1 MQSIRIATAVRS
13 LLSAHPRLRLFKLV
27 RIVAIVAAVTGG
39 TGVGI
44 APSGW
49 AADVN
54 YSIDDG
60 SAERALGIDPGED
73 VIWFNTFPVQPGGE
87 VIDSISAS
95 YGRPGL
101 TGALNGFPISILVY
115 EDADGGDPFNAVLK
129 TSVNST
135 IANANSNTLNVYN
148 LTPTEVHGTLLAA
161 VLFRN
166 TTAVNK
172 FITPSDE
179 TAPSLAGRSF
189 FGFTVDDLNQND
201 LSSIPAANRGT
212 PEGIGFP
219 GNWLV
224 RAHGVPVPEPAL
236 ASIALVGSVLTCAAR
251 RPTI

>member
-1 MQSIRIATAVRS
+1 MNLHQIKKLKKLLTA
-13 LLSAHPRLRLFKLV
+13 
-27 RIVAIVAAVTGG
+27 IAIVAAVKVG
-39 TGVGI
+39 GVGF

-54 YSIDDG
+54 YVIDDG

-101 TGALNGFPISILVY
+101 AGTLNGFPITILVY

-129 TSVNST
+129 TSTTST
-135 IANANSNTLNVYN
+135 IANANTNTLNLYSLN
-148 LTPTEVHGTLLAA
+148 PTEVHGTLLAA

-166 TTAVNK
+166 TTTVSK

-179 TAPSLAGRSF
+179 TAPTLAGRSF

-201 LSSIPAANRGT
+201 LSTIPLANRGT
-212 PEGIGFP
+212 SEGVGFP

-224 RAHGVPVPEPAL
+224 RAHGVPVPEPTTASSAMCAVL
-236 ASIALVGSVLTCAAR
+236 ACVAR
-251 RPTI
+251 RRRI

>member
-1 MQSIRIATAVRS
+1 MNSNQIRKLKK
-13 LLSAHPRLRLFKLV
+13 LLSVL
-27 RIVAIVAAVTGG
+27 AIAAAVKAG
-39 TGVGI
+39 GVGF

-54 YSIDDG
+54 YVLDDG
-60 SAERALGIDPGED
+60 TAERALGIDPGED
-73 VIWFNTFPVQPGGE
+73 VIWFNTFPVQAGGE

-101 TGALNGFPISILVY
+101 TGALNGFPIMILLY

-129 TSVNST
+129 TSLTTT
-135 IANANSNTLNVYN
+135 IANGNSNTLNLYN
-148 LTPTEVHGTLLAA
+148 LNPTEVHGTLLAA

-166 TTAVNK
+166 TTTVSK

-179 TAPSLAGRSF
+179 TAPAFAGRSF

-201 LSSIPAANRGT
+201 LTTIPLTNRGT

-224 RAHGVPVPEPAL
+224 RAHGVPVPEPTF
-236 ASIALVGSVLTCAAR
+236 SIGAISLIVPCFTR
-251 RPTI
+251 RRREI

>member
-1 MQSIRIATAVRS
+1 MNSNLRRKLTKLLTGLAIA
-13 LLSAHPRLRLFKLV
+13 
-27 RIVAIVAAVTGG
+27 AAAKTGG
-39 TGVGI
+39 VGF

-49 AADVN
+49 AADVT

-60 SAERALGIDPGED
+60 TAERALGIDPGED
-73 VIWFNTFPVQPGGE
+73 VIWFNTFPVQAGGE

-95 YGRPGL
+95 YGRVGL
-101 TGALNGFPISILVY
+101 GGALNGFPITILLY
-115 EDADGGDPFNAVLK
+115 EDTDGGDPFNATLK
-129 TSVNST
+129 TSLTTT

-166 TTAVNK
+166 TTTVSK

-179 TAPSLAGRSF
+179 TAPVFAGRSF

-201 LSSIPAANRGT
+201 LSTIPLANRGT
-212 PEGIGFP
+212 PEGVGFP

-224 RAHGVPVPEPAL
+224 RAHGVPVPEPTIGVAAIAAFL
-236 ASIALVGSVLTCAAR
+236 ACAAR
-251 RPTI
+251 RRRAACRV

>member
-1 MQSIRIATAVRS
+1 MISNRQKKLLKKWLSVIA
-13 LLSAHPRLRLFKLV
+13 
-27 RIVAIVAAVTGG
+27 VAAAVKAGTTGF
-39 TGVGI
+39 

-49 AADVN
+49 AADVT
-54 YSIDDG
+54 YQIDDG

-73 VIWFNTFPVQPGGE
+73 VIWFNSFPVQASGE

-101 TGALNGFPISILVY
+101 SGALNAFPISILLY
-115 EDADGGDPFNAVLK
+115 EDTDGGDPFNAVLK
-129 TSVNST
+129 TSLNTT

-148 LTPTEVHGTLLAA
+148 LTPTEIHGTLLAA

-166 TTAVNK
+166 TTTVSK

-179 TAPSLAGRSF
+179 TVPAFAGRSF

-201 LSSIPAANRGT
+201 LSSIPLANRGS

-224 RAHGVPVPEPAL
+224 RAHGNPVPEP
-236 ASIALVGSVLTCAAR
+236 GCATAAIGLLLPCMRR
-251 RPTI
+251 RPRV

>member
-1 MQSIRIATAVRS
+1 MTSNRWKKWLSLIAIA
-13 LLSAHPRLRLFKLV
+13 
-27 RIVAIVAAVTGG
+27 AAVKAGG
-39 TGVGI
+39 LGF

-49 AADVN
+49 AADVT

-73 VIWFNTFPVQPGGE
+73 VIWFNTFPVQGGGE
-87 VIDSISAS
+87 VINSISAS

-101 TGALNGFPISILVY
+101 SGALNGFPISILLY
-115 EDADGGDPFNAVLK
+115 EDTDGGDPYNAVLK
-129 TSVNST
+129 TSLNTT

-166 TTAVNK
+166 TTAVSK

-179 TAPSLAGRSF
+179 TAPVFASRSF

-201 LSSIPAANRGT
+201 LSSIPLANRGT
-212 PEGIGFP
+212 AESAGFP

-224 RAHGVPVPEPAL
+224 RANGTPVPEPGGA
-236 ASIALVGSVLTCAAR
+236 IAAIAMVLPCVR
-251 RPTI
+251 RRRRV

>member
-1 MQSIRIATAVRS
+1 MHSTRLKKFLYSLAIA
-13 LLSAHPRLRLFKLV
+13 
-27 RIVAIVAAVTGG
+27 AAATSGS
-39 TGVGI
+39 VGF

-49 AADVN
+49 TADVT

-73 VIWFNTFPVQPGGE
+73 VIWFNTFPVQAGGE

-101 TGALNGFPISILVY
+101 TGALNGFPITILLY
-115 EDADGGDPFNAVLK
+115 EDTDGGDPFNATLK
-129 TSVNST
+129 TSINSI
-135 IANANSNTLNVYN
+135 IANANSNTLNTYN
-148 LTPTEVHGTLLAA
+148 LTPTEIHGTMLAA

-166 TTAVNK
+166 TTAVSK

-201 LSSIPAANRGT
+201 LSTIPLANRGS

-224 RAHGVPVPEPAL
+224 RAHGVPVPEPTGAL
-236 ASIALVGSVLTCAAR
+236 FALSTIIPYIAR
-251 RPTI
+251 RRRTI